1 MTATF
6 RRRRF
11 VNALMT
17 CLMWASM
24 LIALIP
30 LVSVLW
36 TVVSNGIVRF
46 DADFLTHNVKGVIGG
61 FAPHGG
67 IAHAMIG
74 TIEITIFAMILAIP
88 VGVLC
93 AVWLVEYAQGTKP
106 AAVVD
111 FLVDIMAGIPS
122 IVAGLFAY
130 SLFSLFLGPGAVS
143 GAIGAVALG
152 LLMLPT
158 VIRTTEEM
166 LHAVPH
172 DVREASYGL
181 GVTKARTITRVVL
194 PAAAPGIISGVIL
207 AISRVIG
214 ETAPLLVTTGVL
226 TGTNW
231 NIFSGRMM
239 TLPVYVYQEY
249 AQGLASCPSA
259 AQLAASPL
267 AGNECVASIRSQR
280 AWAAVLALVLLVL
293 ILSIIGR
300 LISRAARHTQKTRHV
315 RHTQKRGGGV
325 MGQQIE
331 A

>member
-1 MTATF
+1 
-6 RRRRF
+6 
-11 VNALMT
+11 
-17 CLMWASM
+17 
-24 LIALIP
+24 
-30 LVSVLW
+30 
-36 TVVSNGIVRF
+36 
-46 DADFLTHNVKGVIGG
+46 
-61 FAPHGG
+61 
-67 IAHAMIG
+67 
-74 TIEITIFAMILAIP
+74 
-88 VGVLC
+88 
-93 AVWLVEYAQGTKP
+93 
-106 AAVVD
+106 
-111 FLVDIMAGIPS
+111 
-122 IVAGLFAY
+122 
-130 SLFSLFLGPGAVS
+130 
-143 GAIGAVALG
+143 
-152 LLMLPT
+152 MLPT

-172 DVREASYGL
+172 DVREASYSL
-181 GVTKARTITRVVL
+181 GVTKARTITKVVL

-267 AGNECVASIRSQR
+267 AGNECVVSIRSQR
-280 AWAAVLALVLLVL
+280 AWAAALALVLLVL

-315 RHTQKRGGGV
+315 RHTQKKG
-325 MGQQIE
+325 E
-331 A
+331 